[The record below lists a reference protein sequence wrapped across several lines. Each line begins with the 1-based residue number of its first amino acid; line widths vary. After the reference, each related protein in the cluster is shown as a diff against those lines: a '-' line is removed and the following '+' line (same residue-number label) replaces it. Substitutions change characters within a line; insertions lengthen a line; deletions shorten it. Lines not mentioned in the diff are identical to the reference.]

1 MRSAA
6 FVVLLAWG
14 NLRGVRESGT
24 LFAAPVYLYLG
35 SILGSSVMAA
45 VLSGSTPP
53 VDNFRVLY
61 AALFLSSCG
70 AIITAWGLPTWI
82 RGAGRSETGP

>member
-1 MRSAA
+1 M
-6 FVVLLAWG
+6 
-14 NLRGVRESGT
+14 T
-24 LFAAPVYLYLG
+24 
-35 SILGSSVMAA
+35 A

-61 AALFLSSCG
+61 AALFLSACG

-82 RGAGRSETGP
+82 RRAGDSETEP

>member
-1 MRSAA
+1 
-6 FVVLLAWG
+6 
-14 NLRGVRESGT
+14 
-24 LFAAPVYLYLG
+24 
-35 SILGSSVMAA
+35 MAA

-70 AIITAWGLPTWI
+70 AIITAWGLPMWI
-82 RGAGRSETGP
+82 RRAGDSETEP